1 MAGNK
6 TLIAITPLTEAFW
19 RCRDFCMN
27 RLMRSVPV
35 WLIPALMCAMTLFIA
50 PGQADEQ
57 RPSATVSLSAV
68 LEGDTQAIG
77 SDIVWR
83 IFTDPTDR
91 TPSLLVFES
100 DAPEPVIQLPPGAYI
115 IHVAYGLSGTT
126 KRIVVGQSPVKE
138 TISLNA
144 GGMQLAAMIGDTPV
158 PDDAVIFNVYVAVG
172 SDPEGR
178 LIAGNLKANTVLR
191 LPAGTYRVVSQ
202 YGDTNAIMSTDLTIE
217 SGKLTTATVK
227 HRAAMVTLKLVRTLG
242 GEAYAGTS
250 FSVLT
255 PGGDTI
261 REAVGAFPSMILAEG
276 SYILIARNGGKVFT
290 QEFSVKSGYDQDIEI
305 LMK

>member
-1 MAGNK
+1 MIK
-6 TLIAITPLTEAFW
+6 F
-19 RCRDFCMN
+19 F
-27 RLMRSVPV
+27 RSVPL
-35 WLIPALMCAMTLFIA
+35 WLVLVLATAIFGSVARSEDARPTSTITL
-50 PGQADEQ
+50 
-57 RPSATVSLSAV
+57 STV
-68 LEGDTQAIG
+68 LEGDTAVIKSG
-77 SDIVWR
+77 VTWR

-100 DAPEPVIQLPPGAYI
+100 DAAEPVIQLPPGPYI

-126 KRIVVGQSPVKE
+126 KRIVVGQSPLTE

-144 GGMQLAAMIGDTPV
+144 GGLQLTAMIGETPV
-158 PDDAVIFNVYVAVG
+158 PDEAVIFNVYVAVG

-178 LIAGNLKANTVLR
+178 LIAGNLKANTILR
-191 LPAGTYRVVSQ
+191 LPAGTYRIVSQ

-261 REAVGAFPSMILAEG
+261 REAVGAYPSMILAEG

>member
-1 MAGNK
+1 MIK
-6 TLIAITPLTEAFW
+6 F
-19 RCRDFCMN
+19 F
-27 RLMRSVPV
+27 RSVPL
-35 WLIPALMCAMTLFIA
+35 WLVLVL
-50 PGQADEQ
+50 
-57 RPSATVSLSAV
+57 ATVTFGSVARSEDARPTSTITLSTV
-68 LEGDTQAIG
+68 LEGDTAVIKSG
-77 SDIVWR
+77 VTWR

-100 DAPEPVIQLPPGAYI
+100 DAAEPVIQLPPGPYI

-126 KRIVVGQSPVKE
+126 KRIVVGQSPLKE

-144 GGMQLAAMIGDTPV
+144 GGLQLTAMIGETPV
-158 PDDAVIFNVYVAVG
+158 PDEAVIFNVYVAVG

-178 LIAGNLKANTVLR
+178 LISGNLKANTILR
-191 LPAGTYRVVSQ
+191 LPAGTYRIVSQ

-261 REAVGAFPSMILAEG
+261 REAVGAYPSMILAEG

>member
-1 MAGNK
+1 MIK
-6 TLIAITPLTEAFW
+6 F
-19 RCRDFCMN
+19 F
-27 RLMRSVPV
+27 RSVPL
-35 WLIPALMCAMTLFIA
+35 WLVLVL
-50 PGQADEQ
+50 
-57 RPSATVSLSAV
+57 ATVTFGSVARSEDARPTSTITLSTV
-68 LEGDTQAIG
+68 LEGDTAVIKSG
-77 SDIVWR
+77 VTWR

-91 TPSLLVFES
+91 TPSLLVYES
-100 DAPEPVIQLPPGAYI
+100 DAAEPVIQLPPGPYI

-126 KRIVVGQSPVKE
+126 KRIVVGQSPLKE

-144 GGMQLAAMIGDTPV
+144 GGLQLTAMIGDTPV
-158 PDDAVIFNVYVAVG
+158 PDEAVIFNVYVAVG

-178 LIAGNLKANTVLR
+178 LIAGNLKANTILR
-191 LPAGTYRVVSQ
+191 LPAGTYRIVSQ

-217 SGKLTTATVK
+217 SGKLTTATVR

-261 REAVGAFPSMILAEG
+261 REAVGAYPSMILAEG

-290 QEFSVKSGYDQDIEI
+290 QEFTVKSGYDQDIEI
-305 LMK
+305 LMR

>member
-1 MAGNK
+1 MIK
-6 TLIAITPLTEAFW
+6 F
-19 RCRDFCMN
+19 F
-27 RLMRSVPV
+27 RSVPL
-35 WLIPALMCAMTLFIA
+35 WLVLVL
-50 PGQADEQ
+50 
-57 RPSATVSLSAV
+57 ATVTFGSVARSEDARPTSTITLSTV
-68 LEGDTQAIG
+68 LEGDTAVIKSG
-77 SDIVWR
+77 VTWR

-100 DAPEPVIQLPPGAYI
+100 NAAEPVIQLPPGPYI

-126 KRIVVGQSPVKE
+126 KRIVVGQSPLNE

-144 GGMQLAAMIGDTPV
+144 GGLQLTAMIGETPV
-158 PDDAVIFNVYVAVG
+158 PDEAVIFNVYVAVG

-178 LIAGNLKANTVLR
+178 LISGNLRANTILR
-191 LPAGTYRVVSQ
+191 LPAGTYRIVSQ

-261 REAVGAFPSMILAEG
+261 REAVGAYPSMILAEG

>member
-1 MAGNK
+1 MIK
-6 TLIAITPLTEAFW
+6 F
-19 RCRDFCMN
+19 F
-27 RLMRSVPV
+27 RSVPL
-35 WLIPALMCAMTLFIA
+35 WLVLVI
-50 PGQADEQ
+50 
-57 RPSATVSLSAV
+57 ATVTFGSVARSEDARPTSTITLSTV
-68 LEGDTQAIG
+68 LEGDTAVIKSG
-77 SDIVWR
+77 VTWR

-100 DAPEPVIQLPPGAYI
+100 DAAEPVIQLPPGPYI

-126 KRIVVGQSPVKE
+126 KRIVVGQSPLKE

-144 GGMQLAAMIGDTPV
+144 GGLQLTAMIGDTPV
-158 PDDAVIFNVYVAVG
+158 PDEAVIFNVYVAVG

-178 LIAGNLKANTVLR
+178 LIADNLRANTILR
-191 LPAGTYRVVSQ
+191 LPAGTYRIVSQ

-242 GEAYAGTS
+242 GEAYAGTN

-261 REAVGAFPSMILAEG
+261 REAVGAYPSMILAEG

>member
-1 MAGNK
+1 MIK
-6 TLIAITPLTEAFW
+6 F
-19 RCRDFCMN
+19 F
-27 RLMRSVPV
+27 RSVPL
-35 WLIPALMCAMTLFIA
+35 WLVLVL
-50 PGQADEQ
+50 
-57 RPSATVSLSAV
+57 ATVTFGSVARSEDARPTSTITLSTV
-68 LEGDTQAIG
+68 LEGDTAVIKSG
-77 SDIVWR
+77 VTWR

-100 DAPEPVIQLPPGAYI
+100 DAAEPVIQLPPGPYI

-126 KRIVVGQSPVKE
+126 KRIVVGQSPLKE

-144 GGMQLAAMIGDTPV
+144 GGLQLTAMIGDTPV
-158 PDDAVIFNVYVAVG
+158 PDEAVIFNIYVAVG

-178 LIAGNLKANTVLR
+178 LISGNLRANTILR
-191 LPAGTYRVVSQ
+191 LPAGTYRIVSQ

-261 REAVGAFPSMILAEG
+261 REAVGAYPSMILAEG

>member
-1 MAGNK
+1 MIK
-6 TLIAITPLTEAFW
+6 F
-19 RCRDFCMN
+19 F
-27 RLMRSVPV
+27 RSVPL
-35 WLIPALMCAMTLFIA
+35 WLVLVL
-50 PGQADEQ
+50 
-57 RPSATVSLSAV
+57 ATVTFGSVARSEDARPTSTITLSTV
-68 LEGDTQAIG
+68 LEGDTAVIKSG
-77 SDIVWR
+77 VTWR

-100 DAPEPVIQLPPGAYI
+100 DAAEPVIQLPPGPYI

-126 KRIVVGQSPVKE
+126 KRIVVGQSPLKE

-144 GGMQLAAMIGDTPV
+144 GGLQLTAMIGETPV
-158 PDDAVIFNVYVAVG
+158 PDEAVIFNVYVAVG

-178 LIAGNLKANTVLR
+178 LISGNLRANTILR
-191 LPAGTYRVVSQ
+191 LPAGTYRIVSQ

-261 REAVGAFPSMILAEG
+261 REAEGAYPSMILAEG

>member
-1 MAGNK
+1 MIK
-6 TLIAITPLTEAFW
+6 F
-19 RCRDFCMN
+19 F
-27 RLMRSVPV
+27 RSVPL
-35 WLIPALMCAMTLFIA
+35 WLVLVL
-50 PGQADEQ
+50 
-57 RPSATVSLSAV
+57 ATVTFGSVARSEDARPTSTITLSTV
-68 LEGDTQAIG
+68 LEGDTAVIKSG
-77 SDIVWR
+77 VTWR

-100 DAPEPVIQLPPGAYI
+100 AAAEPVIQLPPGPYI

-126 KRIVVGQSPVKE
+126 KRIVVGQSPLKE

-144 GGMQLAAMIGDTPV
+144 GGLQLTAMIGETPV
-158 PDDAVIFNVYVAVG
+158 PDEAVIFNVYVAVG

-178 LIAGNLKANTVLR
+178 LISGNLKANTILR
-191 LPAGTYRVVSQ
+191 LPAGTYRIVSQ

-261 REAVGAFPSMILAEG
+261 REAVGAYPSMILAEG

>member
-1 MAGNK
+1 MIK
-6 TLIAITPLTEAFW
+6 F
-19 RCRDFCMN
+19 F
-27 RLMRSVPV
+27 RSVPL
-35 WLIPALMCAMTLFIA
+35 WLVLVLSTAIFGSVARSEDARPTSTITL
-50 PGQADEQ
+50 
-57 RPSATVSLSAV
+57 STV
-68 LEGDTQAIG
+68 LEGDTAVIKSG
-77 SDIVWR
+77 VTWR

-100 DAPEPVIQLPPGAYI
+100 DAAEPVIQLPPGPYI
-115 IHVAYGLSGTT
+115 VHVAYGLSGTT
-126 KRIVVGQSPVKE
+126 KRIVVGQSPLKE

-144 GGMQLAAMIGDTPV
+144 GGLQLTAMIGETPV
-158 PDDAVIFNVYVAVG
+158 PDEAVIFNVYVAVG

-178 LIAGNLKANTVLR
+178 LISGNLKANTILR
-191 LPAGTYRVVSQ
+191 LPAGTYRIVSQ

-261 REAVGAFPSMILAEG
+261 REAVGAYPSMILAEG

-305 LMK
+305 LMR

>member
-1 MAGNK
+1 MIKFFRSA
-6 TLIAITPLTEAFW
+6 PL
-19 RCRDFCMN
+19 
-27 RLMRSVPV
+27 
-35 WLIPALMCAMTLFIA
+35 WLVLVL
-50 PGQADEQ
+50 
-57 RPSATVSLSAV
+57 ATVTFGSVARSEDARPTSTITLSTV
-68 LEGDTQAIG
+68 LEGDTAVIKSG
-77 SDIVWR
+77 VTWR

-91 TPSLLVFES
+91 TPSLLVYES
-100 DAPEPVIQLPPGAYI
+100 DAAEPVIQLPPGPYI

-126 KRIVVGQSPVKE
+126 KRIVVGQSPLKE

-144 GGMQLAAMIGDTPV
+144 GGLQLTAMIGETPV
-158 PDDAVIFNVYVAVG
+158 PDEAVIFNVYVAVG

-178 LIAGNLKANTVLR
+178 LIADNLRANTILR
-191 LPAGTYRVVSQ
+191 LPAGTYRIVSQ

-261 REAVGAFPSMILAEG
+261 REAVGAYPSMILAEG

>member
-1 MAGNK
+1 MIK
-6 TLIAITPLTEAFW
+6 F
-19 RCRDFCMN
+19 F
-27 RLMRSVPV
+27 RSVPL
-35 WLIPALMCAMTLFIA
+35 WLVLVL
-50 PGQADEQ
+50 
-57 RPSATVSLSAV
+57 ATVTFGSVARSEDARPTSTITLSTV
-68 LEGDTQAIG
+68 LEGDTAVIKSG
-77 SDIVWR
+77 VTWR

-100 DAPEPVIQLPPGAYI
+100 DAAEPVIQLPPGPYI

-126 KRIVVGQSPVKE
+126 KRIVVGQSPLKE

-144 GGMQLAAMIGDTPV
+144 GGLQLTAMIGDTPV
-158 PDDAVIFNVYVAVG
+158 PDEAVIFNIYVAVG

-178 LIAGNLKANTVLR
+178 LISGNLRANTILR
-191 LPAGTYRVVSQ
+191 LPAGTYRIVSQ

>member
-1 MAGNK
+1 MIK
-6 TLIAITPLTEAFW
+6 F
-19 RCRDFCMN
+19 F
-27 RLMRSVPV
+27 RSVPL
-35 WLIPALMCAMTLFIA
+35 WLVLVL
-50 PGQADEQ
+50 
-57 RPSATVSLSAV
+57 ATVTFGSVARSEDARPTSTITLSTV
-68 LEGDTQAIG
+68 LEGDTAVIKSG
-77 SDIVWR
+77 VTWR

-100 DAPEPVIQLPPGAYI
+100 DAAEPVIQLPPGPYI

-126 KRIVVGQSPVKE
+126 KRIVVGQSPLKE

-144 GGMQLAAMIGDTPV
+144 GGLQLTAMIGETPV
-158 PDDAVIFNVYVAVG
+158 PDEAVIFNVYVAVG

-178 LIAGNLKANTVLR
+178 LISGNLRANTILR
-191 LPAGTYRVVSQ
+191 LPAGTYRIVSQ

-261 REAVGAFPSMILAEG
+261 REAVGAYPSMILAEG
-276 SYILIARNGGKVFT
+276 SYIVIARNGGKVFT

>member
-1 MAGNK
+1 MIK
-6 TLIAITPLTEAFW
+6 F
-19 RCRDFCMN
+19 F
-27 RLMRSVPV
+27 RSVPL
-35 WLIPALMCAMTLFIA
+35 WLVLVLSTAIFGSVARSEDARPTSTITL
-50 PGQADEQ
+50 
-57 RPSATVSLSAV
+57 STV
-68 LEGDTQAIG
+68 LEGDTAVIKSG
-77 SDIVWR
+77 VTWR

-100 DAPEPVIQLPPGAYI
+100 DAAEPVIQLPPGPYI

-126 KRIVVGQSPVKE
+126 KRIVVGQSPLKE

-144 GGMQLAAMIGDTPV
+144 GGLQLTAMIGETPV
-158 PDDAVIFNVYVAVG
+158 PDEAVIFNVYVAVG

-178 LIAGNLKANTVLR
+178 LISGNLKANTILR
-191 LPAGTYRVVSQ
+191 LPAGTYRIVSQ

-261 REAVGAFPSMILAEG
+261 REAVGAYPSMILAEG

>member
-1 MAGNK
+1 MIK
-6 TLIAITPLTEAFW
+6 F
-19 RCRDFCMN
+19 F
-27 RLMRSVPV
+27 RSVPL
-35 WLIPALMCAMTLFIA
+35 WLVLVL
-50 PGQADEQ
+50 
-57 RPSATVSLSAV
+57 ATVTFGSVARSEDARPTSTITLSTV
-68 LEGDTQAIG
+68 LEGDTAVIKSG
-77 SDIVWR
+77 LTWR

-100 DAPEPVIQLPPGAYI
+100 DAAEPVIQLPPGPYI

-126 KRIVVGQSPVKE
+126 KRIVVGQSPLKE

-144 GGMQLAAMIGDTPV
+144 GGLQLTAMIGETPV
-158 PDDAVIFNVYVAVG
+158 PDEAVIFNVYVAVG

-178 LIAGNLKANTVLR
+178 LISGNLRANTILR
-191 LPAGTYRVVSQ
+191 LPAGTYRIVSQ